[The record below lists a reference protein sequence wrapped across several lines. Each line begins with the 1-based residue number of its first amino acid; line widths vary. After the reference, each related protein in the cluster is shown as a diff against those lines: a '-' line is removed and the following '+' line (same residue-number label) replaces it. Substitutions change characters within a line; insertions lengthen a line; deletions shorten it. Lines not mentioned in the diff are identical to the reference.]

1 MTAATTIVTKTAA
14 TTLGHMRLSLP
25 GAQDSSSRTS
35 KCLPILSHYRQP
47 DLQEV
52 LIEDRVPQKSE
63 AGLVGFGMSSRR
75 QQQQ

>member
-1 MTAATTIVTKTAA
+1 MISNLKYADD
-14 TTLGHMRLSLP
+14 TTLISKAKDEPKRHGRLSLR

-52 LIEDRVPQKSE
+52 NLIDYLKKVKQRWWDL
-63 AGLVGFGMSSRR
+63 A
-75 QQQQ
+75 